1 MSPITVNGLGS
12 SLNIESII
20 EELMAV
26 ERQPKA
32 RLETREG
39 QVKARETALQGI
51 KTKLEAVETAMFAL
65 KSPGL
70 WEDVQTIS
78 SSSSAVTAELDGA
91 AGAGGYQV
99 EVSQLARAEQRT
111 YTFEES
117 AEASTLMI
125 GGQTIELGPGATL
138 ADAVKAINS
147 NHETGVSAVA
157 VGGKLV
163 EGKLVG
169 AKLVLSS
176 RTTGAEST
184 IVAEGASISEE
195 ASKAKLGLNALYT
208 VDGEAGE
215 STANV
220 LTEAIPGVTLT
231 IGAVTQGPVTV
242 NVGEPAPNTKSVG
255 EAIKTFVSAYNA
267 AVETIEAKVTE
278 QVVRE
283 PKTQEEANRGVLFG
297 DNALNGLLSEM
308 RQTLSESGL
317 GALGV
322 STGAPSATVSAE
334 SSSVKG
340 LLTFEESKLT
350 ELLNNNPNQ
359 AQEAITG
366 LNGFVTDLEPVV
378 HQATAPGGGIAERIS
393 AATAE
398 TAQMREQMTALEERL
413 ALREERL
420 HSQFS
425 AMEVALAKAKS
436 ESEWLAGQ
444 LAGLS
449 PPSSS

>member
-20 EELMAV
+20 EELMEV

-32 RLETREG
+32 RLETRVGE
-39 QVKARETALQGI
+39 VKARETALQGI
-51 KTKLEAVETAMFAL
+51 KSKLEAVENATFAL
-65 KSPGL
+65 KSPSL

-91 AGAGGYQV
+91 AGAGGYEV

-111 YTFEES
+111 YTFTKS
-117 AEASTLMI
+117 AEASTLEI
-125 GGQTIELGPGATL
+125 GGQTIELGPNATL
-138 ADAVKAINS
+138 ADAVAAINS

-157 VGGKLV
+157 VG
-163 EGKLVG
+163 EN
-169 AKLVLSS
+169 LVLSS
-176 RTTGAEST
+176 RTTGANST
-184 IVAEGASISEE
+184 ILAEGSSIVEVE
-195 ASKAKLGLNALYT
+195 SKRKVGQNSLYT

-215 STANV
+215 SETNT
-220 LTEAIPGVTLT
+220 LTGAIPGATLK
-231 IGAVTQGPVTV
+231 IGAVTTGPVTV
-242 NVGEPAPNTKSVG
+242 TVGEPATNDSSIT
-255 EAIKTFVSAYNA
+255 EAIKTFVNAYNA
-267 AVETIEAKVTE
+267 AVEAIEAKVSE
-278 QVVRE
+278 QSVRE
-283 PKTQEEANRGVLFG
+283 PKTQEEANKGVLFG
-297 DNALNGLLSEM
+297 DNALNSMLSQM
-308 RQTLSESGL
+308 RETLSESGL
-317 GALGV
+317 GLLGV
-322 STGAPSATVSAE
+322 TTGAPSASVNAE

-350 ELLNNNPNQ
+350 ELLKNNPKE
-359 AQEAITG
+359 AQEAMTG
-366 LNGFVTDLEPVV
+366 LNGFVTKLEPII

-398 TAQMREQMTALEERL
+398 ASQMREQMTALEERL

-420 HSQFS
+420 HSQYS
-425 AMEVALAKAKS
+425 AMETALAKAKS

-449 PPSSS
+449 PS